1 MDIQIQAIH
10 FDADEKLVDFVE
22 DKVERLSQYYDNI
35 IGAEVKLKVEKAGS
49 YENKVI
55 EIKIAIPGK
64 DLFAS
69 KQCNSFEESADEA
82 VEALRRQIKKH
93 KEKLTAKH

>member
-10 FDADEKLVDFVE
+10 FDVDEKLVDFVE
-22 DKVERLSQYYDNI
+22 EKVERLSQYYDNI

-49 YENKVI
+49 HENKVI

-69 KQCNSFEESADEA
+69 KQRNSFEESADEA

>member
-10 FDADEKLVDFVE
+10 FDADDKLVDFVE
-22 DKVERLSQYYDNI
+22 EKVERLSQYYDNI

-49 YENKVI
+49 HENKVI

>member
-10 FDADEKLVDFVE
+10 FDADDKLVDFVE
-22 DKVERLSQYYDNI
+22 EKVERLSQYYDNI
-35 IGAEVKLKVEKAGS
+35 IGAEIKLKVEKAGS
-49 YENKVI
+49 HENKVI

>member
-10 FDADEKLVDFVE
+10 FDADNKLMVFIE
-22 DKVERLSQYYDNI
+22 EKVERLSQYFDNI

-49 YENKVI
+49 HENKVI

-93 KEKLTAKH
+93 KEKLMAKH

>member
-1 MDIQIQAIH
+1 MDVQIQAIH

-22 DKVERLSQYYDNI
+22 EKVERLSQYYDHI
-35 IGAEVKLKVEKAGS
+35 IGAEVKLKVEKAGGH
-49 YENKVI
+49 ENKI
-55 EIKIAIPGK
+55 TEIKIAIPGK

-69 KQCNSFEESADEA
+69 KQCDSFEEAADEA
-82 VEALRRQIKKH
+82 VDALRRQIKKH

>member
-10 FDADEKLVDFVE
+10 FDADDKLVGFVE
-22 DKVERLSQYYDNI
+22 EKVERLSQYYDSI

-49 YENKVI
+49 HENKVI

-69 KQCNSFEESADEA
+69 KQRNSFEESADEA

>member
-10 FDADEKLVDFVE
+10 FDADNKLVDFVE
-22 DKVERLSQYYDNI
+22 EKVERLSQYYDNI
-35 IGAEVKLKVEKAGS
+35 IGAEVKLKVEQAGS
-49 YENKVI
+49 HENKVI

-64 DLFAS
+64 GLFAS

>member
-10 FDADEKLVDFVE
+10 FDADNKLVDFVE
-22 DKVERLSQYYDNI
+22 EKVERLSQYYDNI

-49 YENKVI
+49 HENKVI

>member
-10 FDADEKLVDFVE
+10 FDVDDKLVDFVE
-22 DKVERLSQYYDNI
+22 EKVERLSQYYDNI

-49 YENKVI
+49 HENKVI

-64 DLFAS
+64 EIYLLS
-69 KQCNSFEESADEA
+69 KQCKSFEEAD
-82 VEALRRQIKKH
+82 
-93 KEKLTAKH
+93 

>member
-49 YENKVI
+49 HENKVI

>member
-10 FDADEKLVDFVE
+10 FDVDDKLVDFVE
-22 DKVERLSQYYDNI
+22 EKVERLSQYYDNI

-49 YENKVI
+49 HENKVI

-69 KQCNSFEESADEA
+69 KQRNSFEESADEA

-93 KEKLTAKH
+93 KEKLMAKH

>member
-10 FDADEKLVDFVE
+10 FDVDDKLVDFVE
-22 DKVERLSQYYDNI
+22 EKVERLSQYYDNI

-49 YENKVI
+49 HENKVI

-69 KQCNSFEESADEA
+69 KQRNSFEESADEA

>member
-10 FDADEKLVDFVE
+10 FDADNKLVDFVE
-22 DKVERLSQYYDNI
+22 EKVERLSQYYDNI

-49 YENKVI
+49 HENKVI
-55 EIKIAIPGK
+55 EIKIAIHGK